1 MVDDDK
7 VLIKTKNVVLQACH
21 PHTQVAAC
29 LQRDFFVEQLLE
41 LEHKTGKE
49 LSWNKGN
56 VSSAIL
62 PPKKSLTSKYF
73 MIAISKTGIYLCIP
87 FIYLQAC
94 SKNSHSFKCMHK
106 ETDSKFTDQIWGMY
120 L

>member
-21 PHTQVAAC
+21 SHTQVAAC

-41 LEHKTGKE
+41 LEHK
-49 LSWNKGN
+49 KGN

-62 PPKKSLTSKYF
+62 PLKKSFTSKYF

-87 FIYLQAC
+87 FIYLQAG

-106 ETDSKFTDQIWGMY
+106 ETDSKFTDQI
-120 L
+120 